1 MTSLTFQY
9 CVNDDGTICMGVYR
23 IVTGKP
29 CAFLF
34 WMVCCKRS
42 IYSGSAYTFKYPA
55 FTFGY
60 NSNKFPPCVYCDW
73 QHQSVVFQFT
83 TRHLQE
89 FSEHLQRNNR
99 SILSVVVMQFSNI
112 SYRAWGSIFIFYVST
127 SGYSKDS
134 ASFSARILC
143 CILRFLILSENKD
156 IAILL

>member
-1 MTSLTFQY
+1 LLQTF
-9 CVNDDGTICMGVYR
+9 NIFGI
-23 IVTGKP
+23 
-29 CAFLF
+29 
-34 WMVCCKRS
+34 S
-42 IYSGSAYTFKYPA
+42 IYIQISCFYFWVQLERVSSLCLLWLATPIG
-55 FTFGY
+55 
-60 NSNKFPPCVYCDW
+60 C
-73 QHQSVVFQFT
+73 FQFT

-99 SILSVVVMQFSNI
+99 SILSVVVMQFFNI